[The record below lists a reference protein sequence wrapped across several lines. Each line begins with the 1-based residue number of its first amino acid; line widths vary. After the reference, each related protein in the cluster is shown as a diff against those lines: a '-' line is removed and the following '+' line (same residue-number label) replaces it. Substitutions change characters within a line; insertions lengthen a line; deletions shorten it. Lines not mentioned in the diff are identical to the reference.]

1 VNKLDK
7 ELLMIIAM
15 GSGGI
20 LGALGGY
27 RWKWLRRFVLPGIL
41 GSIALIA
48 GNPALQCLYMT
59 IGLIIAFCLP
69 YGERTPYP
77 VKFLVGCA
85 FVAPTLFLGFSI
97 WQIITPVVFIV
108 LFRLSNWKPF
118 ANIVFWKA
126 WEFIVFSMVGITVAS
141 LIQ

>member
-1 VNKLDK
+1 MDK

-97 WQIITPVVFIV
+97 WQIITPVAFIV
-108 LFRLSNWKPF
+108 MFKLSNMTKWAGSFSWK
-118 ANIVFWKA
+118 IV
-126 WEFIVFSMVGITVAS
+126 EFITFALVGITVAN
-141 LIQ
+141 LI